1 MFTDIR
7 VQTLMFYL
15 LCFLL
20 FESIIFLIICFID
33 LLSLFSRS
41 ITPDSLQPHEAACQ
55 ASLSFTLLI
64 FLKGEMTG
72 TYLYF
77 APVTDRGEVEGLRL
91 PAGWGGVLG
100 EWAPELRNRQGGGS
114 REVEIFKNCD
124 TLTCGDVQR
133 MVSGRIPVLFCF
145 G

>member
-1 MFTDIR
+1 M
-7 VQTLMFYL
+7 
-15 LCFLL
+15 
-20 FESIIFLIICFID
+20 
-33 LLSLFSRS
+33 
-41 ITPDSLQPHEAACQ
+41 
-55 ASLSFTLLI
+55 
-64 FLKGEMTG
+64 
-72 TYLYF
+72 
-77 APVTDRGEVEGLRL
+77 TDRGEVEGQRL

-133 MVSGRIPVLFCF
+133 MVSRRIPVLFCF